1 MVFKILEGIFSAC
14 KLASGADV
22 HWDDEYVFVAKSDEE
37 YSLICNSVSV
47 PNKVLTRN
55 DGWRGFRIEGMLDFA
70 MVGVLAEISKIIA
83 SAGVEILAVSS
94 FNTDYFFVKKENFEK
109 TQKALQRK
117 GYQFV

>member
-1 MVFKILEGIFSAC
+1 MVFKVLDGIFSVC
-14 KLASGADV
+14 KLQSGADV
-22 HWDDEYVFVAKSDEE
+22 HWEDKYVFVVKSEEE

-83 SAGVEILAVSS
+83 SAGVEILAVASY
-94 FNTDYFFVKKENFEK
+94 NTDYFFVKKENLDK
-109 TQKALQRK
+109 TQNVLLRK
-117 GYQFV
+117 GYQFA